1 MKHALLSAAL
11 LLTPALALAQ
21 DASFPTGPV
30 ITEFGP
36 ASTVQTDF
44 KIPKGTQ
51 FKVLYDTTEAT
62 GAFRERELHD
72 PARSIRA

>member
-21 DASFPTGPV
+21 ESPFSTGPV

-36 ASTVQTDF
+36 TATVQTDF
-44 KIPKGTQ
+44 KIPKGTE
-51 FKVLYDTTEAT
+51 FKVLFDTTEAT

-72 PARSIRA
+72 PAR